1 MNAYFRALFRSR
13 LFYNIEK
20 WEAMITYLKRQNGSL
35 VQLPNIEPGCWINI
49 YGPFNNEETQRLSEQ
64 LSIDIDF
71 ISDSLDIEERSR
83 YESEDGVDL
92 IVLKT
97 PVRNKGITD
106 SEAIYIT
113 IPIGIIRTGDSI
125 ITISPYRNPVLD
137 FYMETPPKNF
147 DPSDVESLILN
158 VFEKNVM
165 MFQDFLKN
173 LNNRRYAYEKE
184 LYNSSK
190 NEDLKSLLNI
200 QKSLIYFVTNIR
212 SNELMMMKIQRSNF
226 LRIKDEDK
234 LDILNDIIIENS
246 QAQQMSEMYSNILN
260 GTMDTFA
267 SIISNNLN
275 GVMKRLT
282 SVTIVLMVPTLIASF
297 YGMNVELPYEHHPYS
312 FVIVFSMSII
322 LSFAMTVYFVKRKWF

>member
-1 MNAYFRALFRSR
+1 
-13 LFYNIEK
+13 
-20 WEAMITYLKRQNGSL
+20 MITYLKKQNGRL
-35 VQLPNIEPGCWINI
+35 EQLPSLEPGCWINL
-49 YGPFNNEETQRLSEQ
+49 YGPFNAEETQELSEK
-64 LSIDIDF
+64 LSIELDF
-71 ISDSLDIEERSR
+71 ITDSLDVDERSR

-106 SEAIYIT
+106 SDAIYIT
-113 IPIGIIRTGDSI
+113 IPIGIIRTAENI
-125 ITISPYRNPVLD
+125 ITISAHRNPVID
-137 FYMETPPKNF
+137 YFMETPPKNF
-147 DPSDVESLILN
+147 VTNDVESFILN
-158 VFEKNVM
+158 VFERNVM

-184 LYNSSK
+184 LYYSSR
-190 NEDLKSLLNI
+190 NEDLANLLNI

-212 SNELMMMKIQRSNF
+212 SNELMMMKTQRSNF
-226 LRIKDEDK
+226 LRIKDEEK
-234 LDILNDIIIENS
+234 LDWLNDIVIENS
-246 QAQQMSEMYSNILN
+246 QALEMSEMYSNILN

-297 YGMNVELPYEHHPYS
+297 YGMNVSLPLEKNPYA
-312 FVIVFSMSII
+312 FVIIFSITILTSLAMSW
-322 LSFAMTVYFVKRKWF
+322 YFVKRNWF

>member
-1 MNAYFRALFRSR
+1 
-13 LFYNIEK
+13 
-20 WEAMITYLKRQNGSL
+20 MITYLKKQHGSL
-35 VQLPNIEPGCWINI
+35 QQLSALETGCWINL
-49 YGPFNNEETQRLSEQ
+49 YGPFNSEETHQLSEK

-71 ISDSLDIEERSR
+71 ITDSLDIDERSR

-113 IPIGIIRTGDSI
+113 MPIGIIRTADNI
-125 ITISPYRNPVLD
+125 ITISPHRNPVLD
-137 FYMETPPKNF
+137 YFMETPPKAFNP
-147 DPSDVESLILN
+147 DDVEAFILN
-158 VFEKNVM
+158 IFERNVAVFQE
-165 MFQDFLKN
+165 FLKN

-184 LYNSSK
+184 LYNSSR
-190 NEDLKSLLNI
+190 NEDLANLLNI

-212 SNELMMMKIQRSNF
+212 SNELMMMKTQRSNF
-226 LRIKDEDK
+226 LRIKDQEK
-234 LDILNDIIIENS
+234 LDWLGDIVIENS
-246 QAQQMSEMYSNILN
+246 QALEMSEMYSNILN

-297 YGMNVELPYEHHPYS
+297 YGMNVELPLAHHPFA
-312 FVIVFSMSII
+312 FVIIFTLTIFISA
-322 LSFAMTVYFVKRKWF
+322 AMAWYFLKKNWF

>member
-1 MNAYFRALFRSR
+1 
-13 LFYNIEK
+13 
-20 WEAMITYLKRQNGSL
+20 MITYLKKQNGSL

-113 IPIGIIRTGDSI
+113 IPIGIIRTSDNI

-137 FYMETPPKNF
+137 FYMETPPRNF
-147 DPSDVESLILN
+147 DPHDVEALILN

-226 LRIKDEDK
+226 LRIRDEDK
-234 LDILNDIIIENS
+234 LDTLNDIIIENS

>member
-1 MNAYFRALFRSR
+1 
-13 LFYNIEK
+13 
-20 WEAMITYLKRQNGSL
+20 MITYLKKQHGNL
-35 VQLPNIEPGCWINI
+35 QQLSALETGCWINL
-49 YGPFNNEETQRLSEQ
+49 YGPFNSEETHQLSEK

-71 ISDSLDIEERSR
+71 ITDSLDIDERSR

-113 IPIGIIRTGDSI
+113 MPIGIIRTADNI
-125 ITISPYRNPVLD
+125 ITISPHRNPVLD
-137 FYMETPPKNF
+137 YFMETPPKAFNP
-147 DPSDVESLILN
+147 DDVEAFILN
-158 VFEKNVM
+158 IFERNVAVFQE
-165 MFQDFLKN
+165 FLKN

-184 LYNSSK
+184 LYNSSR
-190 NEDLKSLLNI
+190 NEDLANLLNI

-212 SNELMMMKIQRSNF
+212 SNELMMMKTQRSNF
-226 LRIKDEDK
+226 LRIKDQEK
-234 LDILNDIIIENS
+234 LDWLGDIVIENS
-246 QAQQMSEMYSNILN
+246 QALEMSEMYSNILN

-297 YGMNVELPYEHHPYS
+297 YGMNVELPLAHHPFA
-312 FVIVFSMSII
+312 FVIIFTLTIFISA
-322 LSFAMTVYFVKRKWF
+322 AMAWYFLKKNWF